1 MEDIVIEATPG
12 SGAVDSFK
20 QLTTVLQGLE
30 QGGTL
35 MPALSSYYVG
45 YLVKQDADLRNRV
58 AACAQQQA
66 DAAVVDIGD
75 PQVWAEENSWAY
87 AMAPGWVG
95 KVESAI
101 ANGIVAWGQ
110 DPTVIT
116 DGDILSWTQPEIT
129 GGA

>member
-1 MEDIVIEATPG
+1 
-12 SGAVDSFK
+12 
-20 QLTTVLQGLE
+20 
-30 QGGTL
+30 

-45 YLVKQDADLRNRV
+45 YLVQGDADLKNRV

-75 PQVWAEENSWAY
+75 PVAWAEAHAWEY
-87 AMAPGWVG
+87 AMAPGWVQ

-110 DPTVIT
+110 DPAVIT
-116 DGDILSWTQPEIT
+116 DGDILSWTQPEI
-129 GGA
+129 AAAP